1 MDDLRS
7 VQPTDR
13 MVAHGDPHATRPDG
27 SWMPPMPPVM
37 GDWVLVIERA

>member
-1 MDDLRS
+1 MIY
-7 VQPTDR
+7 VQCNRPTGV
-13 MVAHGDPHATRPDG
+13 VAHGDPHATRPDG